1 MTSTGATAVLARIVR
16 NRSLRRVLFAF
27 VAFNIAEFATW
38 VAILLYAYERTGP
51 ASVGLVALVQL
62 VPAALFAAP
71 AASLGDRFPRT
82 RVLNIGYLGQAIAM
96 LLTAGAMLADLPVVL
111 VYVAAAAA
119 AATSLVVT
127 RPTQSALLPSLA
139 RAPDELTAANSAAG
153 VMEGVGVLVGPLLA
167 AAILTSATVA
177 VVFGVAAAALT
188 MAALATVGLRPV
200 EAPDLPGDTERRVD
214 DESRADRSFRAGV
227 RIVAG
232 DPDARLVL
240 ALLTTRM
247 VLIGCADVLFVLM
260 AIELLGMGEP
270 GAGILNAALGAGTI
284 AGGAVA
290 FGLIGR
296 RGLARVA
303 AIGAVAWGIAIGLVG
318 ITATAALA
326 PGLIVLGGAGLTVV
340 DVAGR
345 TFLQRSVRDE
355 SLARVFG
362 LQEGLA
368 MAGLAFG
375 SILVSA
381 LATVFGLVV
390 TIAIVAAIQPLMVL
404 VTWRRLAAL
413 DRRSAAPV
421 RELALL
427 RRTPLF
433 RPLPGPELESI
444 ARRGT
449 WLTVP
454 AGTVVIRE
462 GDAGDRFYVLD
473 EGAVRVEQ
481 GGRHL
486 RDLTDPG
493 DGFGE
498 IALLRDV
505 PRTATVTATRPS
517 VLFAVDRAPFLAAL
531 TGRPSVVPEG
541 PR

>member
-1 MTSTGATAVLARIVR
+1 MTSGAPAVLARIVR
-16 NRSLRRVLFAF
+16 NRSLRRVLLAF
-27 VAFNIAEFATW
+27 LAFNVAEFATW
-38 VAILLYAYERTGP
+38 VAILLYAYERTGA
-51 ASVGLVALVQL
+51 ASVGIVALAQL
-62 VPAALFAAP
+62 VPAALVAAP

-82 RVLNIGYLGQAIAM
+82 RVLNVGYTAQAVAM
-96 LLTAGAMLADLPVVL
+96 LLTAGAMLANLPVAV

-119 AATSLVVT
+119 AASLVVT

-139 RAPDELTAANSAAG
+139 DTPEELTAANSAAG
-153 VMEGVGVLVGPLLA
+153 VMEGVGVLVGPLIA
-167 AAILTSATVA
+167 AAVLTSSTVA
-177 VVFGVAAAALT
+177 VVFGIAAVALT
-188 MAALATVGLRPV
+188 VAALATVGLRPV
-200 EAPDLPGDTERRVD
+200 DADGRAGSIEPRAGEPG
-214 DESRADRSFRAGV
+214 ADRSFRAGLRV
-227 RIVAG
+227 VAR
-232 DPDARLVL
+232 DPDARLIL

-296 RGLARVA
+296 RGLAGVA
-303 AIGAVAWGIAIGLVG
+303 AIGAVAWGIAIALVG

-345 TFLQRSVRDE
+345 TILQRSIRDE

-362 LQEGLA
+362 LQESLA
-368 MAGLAFG
+368 MAGLG
-375 SILVSA
+375 VGSVLVSILVTA
-381 LATVFGLVV
+381 FGLVA
-390 TIAIVAAIQPLMVL
+390 TIAIVASIQPLMVL
-404 VTWRRLAAL
+404 ATWRRLAAL

-421 RELALL
+421 RALELL

-433 RPLPGPELESI
+433 RPVPGPELESI
-444 ARRGT
+444 SRRGT

-462 GDAGDRFYVLD
+462 GDKGDRFYVL
-473 EGAVRVEQ
+473 EQGAVSVEQ
-481 GGRHL
+481 GGRRI
-486 RDLTDPG
+486 RDLAAPG

-505 PRTATVTATRPS
+505 PRTATVTTTLPS
-517 VLFAVDRAPFLAAL
+517 VLFAVDRGPFLAAL
-531 TGRPSVVPEG
+531 TGRPTTAPEG
-541 PR
+541 AR